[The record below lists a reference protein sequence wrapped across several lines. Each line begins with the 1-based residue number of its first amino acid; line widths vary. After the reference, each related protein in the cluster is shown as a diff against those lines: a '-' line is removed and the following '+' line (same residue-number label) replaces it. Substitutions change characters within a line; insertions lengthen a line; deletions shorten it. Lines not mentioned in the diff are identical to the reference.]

1 MIGPVTR
8 MEVAQAVR
16 AAFHGTAPK
25 RSEIV
30 TAARDARA
38 RSEVLSILDSLPDQ
52 RFREV
57 RDLWTELTEIPVGV

>member
-1 MIGPVTR
+1 

-16 AAFHGTAPK
+16 AAFHGTAPT

-30 TAARDARA
+30 AAARDARA
-38 RSEVLSILDSLPDQ
+38 RSEVLSILGSLPDQ

-57 RDLWTELTEIPVGV
+57 RDLWIELTEIPVGV